1 MSRAKDKRMQITPG
15 KQHASLIFVN
25 ETQSRSG
32 NRYGIFSCVCGRQ
45 KEISIKSVLYGQ
57 QKSCGCMGTNSKE
70 KARISNPTIVSR
82 HPRYVTDEMIGLIAS
97 PFDFSL
103 TELNR

>member
-1 MSRAKDKRMQITPG
+1 MSRAKDKRMNIAQG
-15 KQHASLIFVN
+15 KQHGSLTFVN
-25 ETQSRSG
+25 ETESRSG
-32 NRYGIFSCVCGRQ
+32 NRYGLFSCVCGKQ

-70 KARISNPTIVSR
+70 KALVSNPGIVSSY
-82 HPRYVTDEMIGLIAS
+82 PYYVTDELIGMIAS

-103 TELNR
+103 VELYR